1 MPKTNRK
8 SNTRAA
14 QGEGSIRQRPDGRWE
29 ARYTAGRD
37 PGTGRQVQKSVYGA
51 TQKEVLKQLQQIQ
64 ADMERGVFLEPS
76 KMTVAQWLDIWLAEY
91 MDSAKPATVNSYKAQ
106 TKNHIKPALGAVK
119 LQKLSP
125 HHIQQFCND
134 LNRQKG
140 LSPKTVKNIHGV
152 LHTALRQ
159 ALENDYIRS
168 NPADRTN
175 LPRVEK
181 LEIETLPEDKI
192 AAFVE
197 RTASLQ
203 FGTIYFV
210 TLFTGLR
217 QSEALGLTWDT
228 IDFEKGCIL
237 VRRQLVKNRETS
249 VYEFQS
255 LKNDKPRTVTPARA
269 VMQRLWLH
277 RREQNEQRARAG
289 EAWDN
294 PMNLVFT
301 NPFGDYLVHVTVYKH
316 YKRLVAELG
325 IPELRFHDLRHTYAV
340 NALQSGDDI
349 KTVQGN
355 LGHHTAA
362 FTLDTYGHV
371 TEKMQRDSADRMEQF
386 IQAHAKTG

>member
-1 MPKTNRK
+1 
-8 SNTRAA
+8 
-14 QGEGSIRQRPDGRWE
+14 
-29 ARYTAGRD
+29 
-37 PGTGRQVQKSVYGA
+37 
-51 TQKEVLKQLQQIQ
+51 
-64 ADMERGVFLEPS
+64 
-76 KMTVAQWLDIWLAEY
+76 
-91 MDSAKPATVNSYKAQ
+91 
-106 TKNHIKPALGAVK
+106 VK
-119 LQKLSP
+119 LQKLTP
-125 HHIQQFCND
+125 HQVQGLCNK
-134 LNRQKG
+134 LFRERG
-140 LSPKTVKNIHGV
+140 LSAKSIKNVHGV

-159 ALENDYIRS
+159 ALKNGYILS

-197 RTASLQ
+197 RTASHQ

-210 TLFTGLR
+210 TLFTDLR
-217 QSEALGLTWDT
+217 QSEVLGLTWDT

-255 LKNDKPRTVTPARA
+255 LKNDKPRTMTPARA

-277 RREQNEQRARAG
+277 RREQSDQCMRAG

-301 NPFGDYLVHVTVYKH
+301 NPLGGYLVHVTVYKH
-316 YKRLVAELG
+316 YKRLVTELG
-325 IPELRFHDLRHTYAV
+325 IPEMRFHDLRHTYAV

-355 LGHHTAA
+355 LGTIPPPLPWTPTA
-362 FTLDTYGHV
+362 
-371 TEKMQRDSADRMEQF
+371 MSQR
-386 IQAHAKTG
+386 K